1 MEAGTASPAQARHAT
16 TGTDDKTRTGMHGRG
31 WGDRRDSNPCLRGHN
46 PALYH

>member
-31 WGDRRDSNPCLRGHN
+31 CNLSTGFAMS
-46 PALYH
+46 ALLG